1 MDFEDY
7 NHDGI
12 RMKHQKFFDCLT
24 EMRRNVDLHRFGWK
38 KLKDEATLGCGVL
51 QDEVYRLVQHI
62 ENRVGEY
69 VAHISATTSQEC
81 AGWQHLEAVQF
92 QCNAFPKEDSLH
104 QMNKNRMETEVQEP
118 LEEIDSKNQENRKL
132 QILLNNRE
140 EILSNKIRNTNQP
153 SAPAD
158 VLHLC
163 WACRRKYKGE
173 EESPV
178 IEKPCKE
185 GAANFKF
192 FQPKLTHENLKE
204 SEGMLNSLTDI
215 IQGHKLRLG
224 LGDSHERRGHRVH
237 REQSHSRRSPAK
249 TAKSLPSLPMKDTNT
264 SGQRTFGLDAAK
276 VNEEHVEREKQR
288 IRNLLKNR
296 SRPFDFHF

>member
-1 MDFEDY
+1 MKIFCVLIKNLSRKNEKVED
-7 NHDGI
+7 
-12 RMKHQKFFDCLT
+12 QK
-24 EMRRNVDLHRFGWK
+24 
-38 KLKDEATLGCGVL
+38 
-51 QDEVYRLVQHI
+51 
-62 ENRVGEY
+62 
-69 VAHISATTSQEC
+69 
-81 AGWQHLEAVQF
+81 
-92 QCNAFPKEDSLH
+92 
-104 QMNKNRMETEVQEP
+104 
-118 LEEIDSKNQENRKL
+118 
-132 QILLNNRE
+132 ILLTWPMKNSQKQIVLIFNGSSRMF
-140 EILSNKIRNTNQP
+140 
-153 SAPAD
+153 SAQISQ
-158 VLHLC
+158 VHLRMC
-163 WACRRKYKGE
+163 STSAGRVVGSIKEKKRA
-173 EESPV
+173 SPV

-192 FQPKLTHENLKE
+192 FQPKLKLSHENLKE

-237 REQSHSRRSPAK
+237 REQSYSRRSRAK